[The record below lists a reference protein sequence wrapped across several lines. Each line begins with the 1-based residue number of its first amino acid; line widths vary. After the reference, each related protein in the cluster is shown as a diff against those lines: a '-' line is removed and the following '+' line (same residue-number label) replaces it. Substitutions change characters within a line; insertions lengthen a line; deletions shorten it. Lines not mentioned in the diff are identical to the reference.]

1 MIKHDEYTIL
11 LKLTFR
17 GFLVLNDL
25 EKTLQQIKFY
35 FKTRLHLDFNSQ
47 YKYSW

>member
-25 EKTLQQIKFY
+25 DRENFAANKILFQNS
-35 FKTRLHLDFNSQ
+35 FK
-47 YKYSW
+47 Y